1 MTIKKNKNKKDGKG
15 SNNDKDDKND
25 DYDEEDYEDEEDEE
39 NEEDEDAEDDEED
52 EENEEDEDYDDEE
65 DYDDIGS
72 RGDNRKAPSGG
83 YFNKFDDENK
93 NRSFLILKKLPKNN
107 KKLIKKIK
115 YNFYNKYNNNEKIY
129 FDSLTNKEKD
139 NIMILEQK
147 ISSNKKSLT
156 IPMRFKILNLDINE
170 RTKQSIIF
178 KLECINRMS
187 SSSGEYH
194 KINNWLNILNEIPF
208 NKYYNIPIKNTDG
221 NDNICLFLNNIRD
234 RMNNKIYGHKE
245 AKEQIIRVLAQLISF
260 PKAYGYIIGIQGSAG
275 IGKTKLIKEGICN
288 ALNYPNAFI
297 SLSGTDDSCF
307 LKGHSYTYE
316 GAIYGKI
323 CESLIKTG
331 IMNPLLL
338 FDELDKVS
346 NTYKGQEIINTLI
359 HITDPVQNDK
369 FNDRYFEEIDLDISR
384 SMIIFTFNDI
394 SLINPILK
402 DRMIVINVKGYN
414 NQEKIVLARDYLIPE
429 ILLQF
434 NLKKGDIIFSD
445 EVLIHIIEN
454 IESEEGV
461 RNLKRAINNTI
472 SWINMM
478 RYVSIDN
485 ISINIPYEINIK
497 FYDKYC
503 GINTVRK
510 EILHSLY
517 M

>member
-1 MTIKKNKNKKDGKG
+1 MTTKKNKDKKDKKG
-15 SNNDKDDKND
+15 DDEDIKDDYEED
-25 DYDEEDYEDEEDEE
+25 DYEEEDEE
-39 NEEDEDAEDDEED
+39 EEDNDEDDEED
-52 EENEEDEDYDDEE
+52 EDDYDEEEDESEYD
-65 DYDDIGS
+65 
-72 RGDNRKAPSGG
+72 NCKNHKVPSGG

-93 NRSFLILKKLPKNN
+93 KQRAFLILKTIPKKN

-115 YNFYNKYNNNEKIY
+115 YNFYNKYNNNEKMY
-129 FDSLTNKEKD
+129 FDSLTTKGKNNVITLEEK
-139 NIMILEQK
+139 LL
-147 ISSNKKSLT
+147 SNKKLLT
-156 IPMRFKILNLDINE
+156 IPMRFKILELDINE

-178 KLECINRMS
+178 KLESINRMS

-194 KINNWLNILNEIPF
+194 KINNWLNILNDIPF

-221 NDNICLFLNNIRD
+221 NDKICLFLNSIRD

-260 PKAYGYIIGIQGSAG
+260 PKAYGYIIGLQGSAG
-275 IGKTKLIKEGICN
+275 IGKTKLIKEGICD

-297 SLSGTDDSCF
+297 SLSGVDDSSF

-316 GAIYGKI
+316 GATYGKI

-346 NTYKGQEIINTLI
+346 NTYKGQEIINSLI

-414 NQEKIVLARDYLIPE
+414 NQEKIVLAKDYLIPE
-429 ILLQF
+429 ILMQF
-434 NLKKGDIIFSD
+434 NLNKGDIIFSD

-454 IESEEGV
+454 IEGEEGV

-485 ISINIPYEINIK
+485 VTINIPHEINIK